1 MNIHQ
6 EIKQRRD
13 LFECSKCYI
22 KGMIVGHA
30 LKMFICEL
38 CGTDKMHPNI
48 AIPKI
53 CNECCKENKVCCRCG
68 KELD

>member
-1 MNIHQ
+1 
-6 EIKQRRD
+6 
-13 LFECSKCYI
+13 
-22 KGMIVGHA
+22 MIVGHA